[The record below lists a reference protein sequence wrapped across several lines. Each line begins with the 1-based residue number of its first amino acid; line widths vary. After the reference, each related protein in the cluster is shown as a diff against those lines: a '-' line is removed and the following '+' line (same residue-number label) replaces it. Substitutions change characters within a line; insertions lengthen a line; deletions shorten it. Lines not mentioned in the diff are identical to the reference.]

1 MRFTGAFVDPVYIK
15 SQVCLYCLLKEREA
29 ATESRFSA
37 QVDRATRE
45 DSCYQRINSV
55 WMQRRL
61 LLREAK
67 AELETVLHD
76 TGSRA
81 LTDRAPLLE
90 TGKE

>member
-1 MRFTGAFVDPVYIK
+1 
-15 SQVCLYCLLKEREA
+15 LLILPTEEREA
-29 ATESRFSA
+29 TTESRFSA
-37 QVDRATRE
+37 QEGGATRE

-55 WMQRRL
+55 WVQRRL

-81 LTDRAPLLE
+81 LTDRSPLLE